1 MKRLFPLS
9 IAALLLTAA
18 VVMAQTP
25 RHGHFGHMRMGG
37 PGSEHRAEM
46 HEKMVEHLSKA
57 LGLSDAQKASAQQI
71 HEETMKS
78 VEPLFEQQRAL
89 HEQVETALENGSDAA
104 TVGALVISSYKNRQA
119 IKAAHEEAMKEFAA
133 LLTPEQLTK
142 LHIFKGMHERH
153 GGRHHGHED

>member
-1 MKRLFPLS
+1 MKRLLPLS

-18 VVMAQTP
+18 VVMAQQP
-25 RHGHFGHMRMGG
+25 MHGSHFGHMRMGG
-37 PGSEHRAEM
+37 PHGEHRGEM
-46 HEKMVEHLSKA
+46 HERMVEHLSKA

-89 HEQVETALENGSDAA
+89 HEQVEAALENGSDAA

-119 IKAAHEEAMKEFAA
+119 IKAAHEEAMKEFAT

-142 LHIFKGMHERH
+142 FQSFKEMHEKH
-153 GGRHHGHED
+153 GGRHHAE